1 MKRPGRPRTSKLTR
15 AEQLR
20 HAKRAQRDRDR
31 AAGVVQVQLKL
42 PRPVAA
48 KLLVTTRIPGFA
60 QALDAFLDELVVR
73 LADYPALSD
82 LAWNRTDEY
91 LPARE
96 AFGLYERN
104 WRFVEPG
111 RLDERERALIERLAQ
126 RFGAGVIHA

>member
-1 MKRPGRPRTSKLTR
+1 VKRFGRPRTSKLTR

-20 HAKRAQRDRDR
+20 QAKRAQRDRDR

-42 PRPVAA
+42 PQPIAA
-48 KLLVTTRIPGFA
+48 KLAATTRIPGFA
-60 QALDAFLDELVVR
+60 QALNAFLDELVVR
-73 LADYPALSD
+73 LADYPALAD

>member
-1 MKRPGRPRTSKLTR
+1 VKRPGRPRTSKLTR

-20 HAKRAQRDRDR
+20 RAKRAQRDRDH
-31 AAGVVQVQLKL
+31 AAGLVQLQLKL

-48 KLLVTTRIPGFA
+48 KLAAAARIPGYP
-60 QALDAFLDELVVR
+60 QALDALLDDMVVR
-73 LADYPALSD
+73 LADYPALAD
-82 LAWNRTDEY
+82 LAWNRADEY

-104 WRFVEPG
+104 WRFVETG
-111 RLDERERALIERLAQ
+111 KLDERERALIERLAQ

>member
-20 HAKRAQRDRDR
+20 RAKRAQRDRDY
-31 AAGVVQVQLKL
+31 AAGMVQVQLKL
-42 PRPVAA
+42 PRPIAA
-48 KLLVTTRIPGFA
+48 KLAPTTRIPGFA
-60 QALDAFLDELVVR
+60 QALNAFLDELVVR
-73 LADYPALSD
+73 LADYPALAD

>member
-20 HAKRAQRDRDR
+20 RAKRAQRDRDN
-31 AAGVVQVQLKL
+31 AAGLVQLQLKL

-48 KLLVTTRIPGFA
+48 KLAATARIPGYA
-60 QALDAFLDELVVR
+60 QALDALLDDMVVR
-73 LADYPALSD
+73 LADYPALAD
-82 LAWNRTDEY
+82 LAWNRSDEY

-104 WRFVEPG
+104 WRFVNTG
-111 RLDERERALIERLAQ
+111 KLDERERALIERLAQ

>member
-1 MKRPGRPRTSKLTR
+1 VKRFGRPRTSKLTR

-31 AAGVVQVQLKL
+31 AAGVMQVQLKL

-48 KLLVTTRIPGFA
+48 KLSVTTRIPGFA

-91 LPARE
+91 LLARE

-126 RFGAGVIHA
+126 RFGAGMIHA

>member
-1 MKRPGRPRTSKLTR
+1 
-15 AEQLR
+15 LR
-20 HAKRAQRDRDR
+20 RAKRAQRDRDR

-48 KLLVTTRIPGFA
+48 KLCVTTRIPGFA

-73 LADYPALSD
+73 LADYPALAD

>member
-20 HAKRAQRDRDR
+20 RAKRAQRDRDY
-31 AAGVVQVQLKL
+31 AAGMVQVQLKL

-48 KLLVTTRIPGFA
+48 KLSATARIPGFA
-60 QALDAFLDELVVR
+60 RALDECLDELVVR